1 MIANSMENVPTRTPI
16 KLVVPNY
23 DSELTDLVISLNSL
37 QTQDRWEG
45 TTPESLFKQFQTVLF
60 MVESVATARIEGN
73 HTTILE
79 YINSKIDNKRSN
91 NYGIREINNLL
102 SALKFIEENGKTY
115 PLNRLFVS
123 QLHKIVMDGVPLDE
137 EGDLTPG
144 EYRKENV
151 AIINSEHRPPDAI
164 TVNDYMADLF
174 DFVAKPVQIRYELLK
189 TAIAHHRFVW
199 IHPFTN
205 GNGRTARL
213 FTYAMLVRSG
223 FAVESGR
230 IVNPAAV
237 FCSTRKEYYK
247 YLEEADKSVNTGN
260 DEGMLH
266 WCEYMLSGLKKEMD
280 NLSRLTNYNFVKTNL
295 LHPMLKQAKVNKTI
309 SANEY
314 RLLENTL
321 DKQPFQAAEVKDVFA
336 DQGIKNTSLY
346 TTRIIRSLREKNMLV
361 PTTPNGRSY
370 YIQMDNNPL
379 LRELLFAMDDAGM
392 IPIDPKS

>member
-1 MIANSMENVPTRTPI
+1 MIANSMENEPVRTPI
-16 KLVVPNY
+16 KLVLPNY
-23 DSELTDLVISLNSL
+23 DSELTELIISLNSL

-45 TTPESLFKQFQTVLF
+45 TTPEPLFKQFQTVLF

-73 HTTILE
+73 NTTVLE
-79 YINSKIDNKRSN
+79 YVNSKIDNDRSTS
-91 NYGIREINNLL
+91 YGFQEINNLL
-102 SALKFIEENGKTY
+102 KALQFIEENGKTHL
-115 PLNRLFVS
+115 LNRLFVS
-123 QLHKIVMDGVPLDE
+123 QLHKIVMDGVLLDE
-137 EGDLTPG
+137 EGDFTPG

-151 AIINSEHRPPDAI
+151 AILNSEHRPPDAI

-247 YLEEADKSVNTGN
+247 FLEEADKSVNTGN

-361 PTTPNGRSY
+361 PATPNGRSY

-379 LRELLFAMDDAGM
+379 LRELLFAMDVAGL